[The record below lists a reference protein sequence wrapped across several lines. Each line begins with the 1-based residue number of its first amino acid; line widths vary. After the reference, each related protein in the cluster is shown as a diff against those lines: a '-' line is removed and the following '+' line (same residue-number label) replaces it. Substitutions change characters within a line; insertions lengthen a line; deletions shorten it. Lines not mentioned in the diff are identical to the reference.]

1 MGNKC
6 VGWKIKLSLN
16 TKRKAMNK
24 IIKVSVNLFFCTF
37 LIYLMSGCDFNKE
50 TRYIQLTSDDLAH
63 LYINLDTLY
72 YDGNEIEYTDS
83 VRFLLNSR
91 DTITACVETQIWS
104 ELSQF
109 AIVDIRYMYGE
120 SIIYFDKSSGFDYAE
135 VRIFRENDTL
145 HPSNKTLAAKSNI
158 SLFFYYLYEVIYGPY
173 PLDTAV
179 VLDRQYE
186 DVYKFLPP
194 SENHES
200 GIKTVY
206 FAKKYGFIMI
216 ESYDGSKVELIEI
229 KSKGVKE

>member
-1 MGNKC
+1 
-6 VGWKIKLSLN
+6 
-16 TKRKAMNK
+16 MNK

-120 SIIYFDKSSGFDYAE
+120 SIIYFDKYSGFYFAKVE
-135 VRIFRENDTL
+135 IFRAYNI
-145 HPSNKTLAAKSNI
+145 HPPRKIFTAKLTDN
-158 SLFFYYLYEVIYGPY
+158 LFNLGFSYLIDEVLSGPF
-173 PLDTAV
+173 PLDTVV

-186 DVYKFLPP
+186 DVYKFELPY
-194 SENHES
+194 ENNES

-216 ESYDGSKVELIEI
+216 ESYDGSKVELIEV